1 MGGEA
6 TAGDP
11 SRELLEALLRNGAVI
26 AEMHDA
32 GCRAQT
38 GCVCFVVVV
47 DRGGTRHA
55 FRGEA
60 LDLLEPAVRCVC
72 SEYR

>member
-1 MGGEA
+1 MGEDP

-11 SRELLEALLRNGAVI
+11 SRELGELLRDGAVI

-32 GCRAQT
+32 GCRAHT
-38 GCVCFVVVV
+38 GCSCFVVVV
-47 DRGGTRHA
+47 DPDGTRHA
-55 FRGEA
+55 FEGET
-60 LDLLEPAVRCVC
+60 LDLVEPWARCVC

>member
-1 MGGEA
+1 MGGDP

-11 SRELLEALLRNGAVI
+11 SRELGEFLRDGAVI

-32 GCRAQT
+32 GCRAHT
-38 GCVCFVVVV
+38 GCSCFVVVV
-47 DRGGTRHA
+47 DRDGTRHA
-55 FRGEA
+55 FRGEEI
-60 LDLLEPAVRCVC
+60 DLLEPELRCVC